1 MKTKILGILAL
12 LCSLHAVAQ
21 LPQQPVKIWDK
32 SFGGSSSDSFRGM
45 IQTTDGGYMMI
56 GHSQSTN
63 GQLQGQPN
71 ASSLAPDI
79 MLCKTD
85 SNGTLQWVKK
95 YGMNVCIEPSNILQ
109 TPDGGYVFGACG
121 GVGLPGYHDPNT
133 VAPGYGD
140 GGDVWVVKTDSSGT
154 VQWQK
159 ALGGTNFDAP
169 TLLTLQ
175 TDSTIRVFSTTRSSD
190 GDIGGTNAWQP
201 LVYLNFR
208 MWRFDLKISSGY
220 PSNKKIVKAYY
231 EGAFEDIGSLDK
243 IFYQH
248 NKRIVTMGRGLTS
261 RWRSYSENMD
271 TLVNIAF
278 LGSLNGLGE
287 APYYDF
293 MRTDSGAYVAAHAS
307 NARIN
312 DTSSTYHTQG
322 PYAAYYDAC
331 ISKIDSVGSIIWN
344 RCYGF
349 YKTQDAAHSIK
360 EAPDGN
366 YLVVGTGSV
375 REDTTMNIDK
385 HDLKV
390 FKISPAGNL
399 IWEYYIGDFA
409 ADDVGMSSV
418 MLPNGDLVIAG
429 YSSSGAN
436 TRTAPIYGSTDGWLL
451 KLRTFSEKIVPGV
464 GTETTTNPNLW
475 AVTPIANNRYQVRFL
490 GQNLKYPIALTITD
504 ATGQTIQKLSAT
516 SSETI
521 IDLSQYA
528 QGIYFLSS
536 PLGAAKMVR

>member
-12 LCSLHAVAQ
+12 LCSLHAAAQ

-32 SFGGSSSDSFRGM
+32 SFGGSSDDSFRGM
-45 IQTTDGGYMMI
+45 IHTTDGGYMMI

-85 SNGTLQWVKK
+85 SNGTLQWIKK

-140 GGDVWVVKTDSSGT
+140 GGDVWVVKTDSSGI

-190 GDIGGTNAWQP
+190 GDIGGINAWQP

-208 MWRFDLKISSGY
+208 TWRFDLKISDGVL
-220 PSNKKIVKAYY
+220 SNKKIVKSWYN
-231 EGAFEDIGSLDK
+231 GSLSDISSPFK
-243 IFYQH
+243 MFHQY
-248 NKRIVTMGRGLTS
+248 NKHIVTMPRGLSS
-261 RWRSYSENMD
+261 RWYLYSKNMD
-271 TLVNIAF
+271 TLLHVAF
-278 LGSLNGLGE
+278 IGGWSGGE
-287 APYYDF
+287 SIYHDF
-293 MRTDSGAYVAAHAS
+293 IRTDSGAYVAAHSS
-307 NARIN
+307 NARLN
-312 DTSSTYHTQG
+312 DPTSVYHTQG
-322 PYAAYYDAC
+322 SYPQYYDAC
-331 ISKIDSVGSIIWN
+331 ISKIDSMGNFIWN

-375 REDTTMNIDK
+375 REDTTMNAGK

-464 GTETTTNPNLW
+464 GTETTTNSNQW

-490 GQNLKYPIALTITD
+490 GQNLKYPIALTLTD
-504 ATGQTIQKLSAT
+504 ATGKQIKQLSAT

-536 PLGAAKMVR
+536 PLGAKKLLR